1 MLCWNEKF
9 KSLFITGDLWILSLK
24 STMLVKMVNYWE
36 REVSMEKHRLVREA
50 LAESQLDGRRCSRT
64 GQIKAILDSCRISG
78 EWSCGYGRDREAG
91 EVSKQVHST

>member
-1 MLCWNEKF
+1 
-9 KSLFITGDLWILSLK
+9 
-24 STMLVKMVNYWE
+24 MLVKMVNYWE

-78 EWSCGYGRDREAG
+78 E
-91 EVSKQVHST
+91 